1 MNNNM
6 DDGFQYLDYDLDK
19 KMSFYEMQRG
29 QILQIDIQHMPI
41 LIFKF
46 CTAYE
51 NGENQRDKRVFDII
65 KTKAKHKDGIQS
77 VQEFFGGK
85 RISRY
90 KKSIDITKA
99 SDYVSYVGEQ
109 LLMMTDDSVKPEP
122 VN

>member
-1 MNNNM
+1 M
-6 DDGFQYLDYDLDK
+6 DDDYFGMIDLDLDNR
-19 KMSFYEMQRG
+19 MSLYEMERG
-29 QILQIDIQHMPI
+29 RMLNIDIQHMQI

-46 CTAYE
+46 YTAYE
-51 NGENQRDKRVFDII
+51 NGENQRAKRIFDII
-65 KTKAKHKDGIQS
+65 KMKAKHKDGLQS

-109 LLMMTDDSVKPEP
+109 IHNMIDDSVKPEP

>member
-1 MNNNM
+1 MISSM
-6 DDGFQYLDYDLDK
+6 GDDFQYLDYDLDK
-19 KMSFYEMQRG
+19 KMSFYELQRG
-29 QILQIDIQHMPI
+29 QILQIDVQHMQI

-46 CTAYE
+46 WTAYE
-51 NGENQRDKRVFDII
+51 NGENQRAKRVFDII
-65 KTKAKHKDGIQS
+65 KTKAKHKQGIQS

>member
-1 MNNNM
+1 MTNNM

-19 KMSFYEMQRG
+19 KMSYYELQRG
-29 QILQIDIQHMPI
+29 QILQTDVQHMLI
-41 LIFKF
+41 LVYKF
-46 CTAYE
+46 WTAYE
-51 NGENQRDKRVFDII
+51 NGENQRAKRVFDII
-65 KTKAKHKDGIQS
+65 KTKAKHKNGIQS

-109 LLMMTDDSVKPEP
+109 ILQMTDDSVKPEP